1 MILSLNSI
9 MQSGFDFDVANYIG
23 ATGITNVAQ
32 QDAIIKLTRDL
43 KDNLLWDKFVAI
55 YPFAGS
61 TATTQRINLKSAG
74 TYDITFSGGWTHNA
88 TGAVSNGTNAVG
100 NTFINPS
107 LVSLMGLNSTH
118 ISCRSATNVASAGAI
133 MGAAT
138 TVPNAS
144 IDLIPRGT
152 TNLISSRINTAT
164 IVQYTNTTS
173 IGYFVTSRTLSN
185 LTNPYKDAVSFGN
198 NTAVSSGKPN
208 SNIFIGCRSVNGAA
222 GNYRVATINFSTI
235 GSGLTSG
242 EVTTLTNIVTTFST
256 SLGR

>member
-1 MILSLNSI
+1 

-43 KDNLLWDKFVAI
+43 KGNLLWDKFVAI

-61 TATTQRINLKSAG
+61 TATTHRINLKSAG

-88 TGAVSNGTNAVG
+88 TGAVSNGTNAIG

-107 LVSLMGLNSTH
+107 LVPLMGLNSTH
-118 ISCRSATNVASAGAI
+118 ISCRSATNVASAGTI
-133 MGAAT
+133 MGAADST
-138 TVPNAS
+138 AS
-144 IDLIPRGT
+144 LDLVPRGT

-164 IVQYTNTTS
+164 VVQFANTTS
-173 IGYFVTSRTLSN
+173 IGYFVTSRTASN
-185 LTNPYKDAVSFGN
+185 LTNPYRNAVSFGN
-198 NTAVSSGKPN
+198 NTAVSSNKPN
-208 SNIFIGCRSVNGAA
+208 SNIFIGCRSINGAA
-222 GNYRVATINFSTI
+222 GNYRVATINFATV

>member
-9 MQSGFDFDVANYIG
+9 MQSGFDFDVANYIS

-61 TATTQRINLKSAG
+61 TSTTQRINLKSAG

-88 TGAVSNGTNAVG
+88 TGALSNGTNAVG

-107 LVSLMGLNSTH
+107 VVSLMELNSTH
-118 ISCRSATNVASAGAI
+118 ISCRSATNVASAGTI
-133 MGAAT
+133 MGAAS
-138 TVPNAS
+138 TVPSGA
-144 IDLIPRGT
+144 IDLVPRGT

-164 IVQYTNTTS
+164 VIQFANATS
-173 IGYFVTSRTLSN
+173 IGYFVTSRTALN
-185 LTNPYKDAVSFGN
+185 LTNPYKDAVSLGN
-198 NTAVSSGKPN
+198 NTAASSAKPN
-208 SNIFIGCRSVNGAA
+208 SNIFVGCRSVNGAA
-222 GNYRVATINFSTI
+222 SNYRVATINFATI
-235 GSGLTSG
+235 GSGFTSA

>member
-43 KDNLLWDKFVAI
+43 KNNLLWDKFVAI

-88 TGAVSNGTNAVG
+88 TGAVSNGTNAIG

-133 MGAAT
+133 MGAADNT
-138 TVPNAS
+138 AS

-198 NTAVSSGKPN
+198 NTAVSSNKPN
-208 SNIFIGCRSVNGAA
+208 SNIFIGCRSINGAA
-222 GNYRVATINFSTI
+222 GNFRVATINFATV
-235 GSGLTSG
+235 GSGLTSA

>member
-1 MILSLNSI
+1 MILSIHSI

-88 TGAVSNGTNAVG
+88 TGALSNGTNAVG

-107 LVSLMGLNSTH
+107 VVSLMGLNNTH
-118 ISCRSATNVASAGAI
+118 ISCRSATNVASAGTI
-133 MGAAT
+133 MGAADNT
-138 TVPNAS
+138 AS
-144 IDLIPRGT
+144 LDLIPRGT

-164 IVQYTNTTS
+164 VVQFANTTS
-173 IGYFVTSRTLSN
+173 IGYFVTSRTASN
-185 LTNPYKDAVSFGN
+185 LTNPYKDAVSFAN
-198 NTAVSSGKPN
+198 NTAVSSNKPN
-208 SNIFIGCRSVNGAA
+208 SNIFIGCRSINGAA
-222 GNYRVATINFSTI
+222 GNYRVATINFATI
-235 GSGLTSG
+235 GSGFTSA

>member
-88 TGAVSNGTNAVG
+88 TGAVSNGTNAIG

-118 ISCRSATNVASAGAI
+118 ISCRSATNVASAGTI
-133 MGAAT
+133 MGAADNT
-138 TVPNAS
+138 AS
-144 IDLIPRGT
+144 LDLVPRGT

-164 IVQYTNTTS
+164 VVQFANTTS
-173 IGYFVTSRTLSN
+173 IGYFVTSRTASN
-185 LTNPYKDAVSFGN
+185 LTNPYRNAVSFGN
-198 NTAVSSGKPN
+198 NTAVSSNKPN
-208 SNIFIGCRSVNGAA
+208 SNIFIGCRSINGAA
-222 GNYRVATINFSTI
+222 GNYRVATINFATV